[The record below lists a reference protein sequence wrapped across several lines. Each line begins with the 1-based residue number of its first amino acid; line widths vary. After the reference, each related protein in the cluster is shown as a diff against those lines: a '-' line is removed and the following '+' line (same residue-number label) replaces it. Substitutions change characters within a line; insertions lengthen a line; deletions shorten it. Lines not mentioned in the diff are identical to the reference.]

1 MSHKRQPTGPCIFVL
16 NSKNLPYSVI
26 IFWLIVPVNV
36 TMAWTWSLF
45 VCRYQYNTILPDA
58 ETDNGANSGM
68 TFFLGIDAGGT
79 ATKARLTDGSG
90 KILGEAAGGPAN
102 ARIGVQAL
110 HAQLVDISQEAVNN
124 AGLARDDAAAARCG
138 MGIAGINRMG
148 VKADIQA
155 MDFPFASVQYSSDA
169 VIANLGAH
177 LGGDGAIL
185 ILGTG
190 SVGLVKRG
198 EDSFSIGGYGF
209 PISDEGSGA
218 ALGLSAIRHALRALD
233 GRTRPTPLS
242 QAITKQFEHAIPR
255 VIAWMDQS
263 APGDY
268 ARFAP
273 LVMDYADNGDEIALS
288 IVRDAALHVERFIET
303 IVARGAPRCVLM
315 GGLAQRMKPWLRQRI
330 VAHIDEPMG
339 DALDGALILAGLPIA
354 CAPSRP

>member
-1 MSHKRQPTGPCIFVL
+1 
-16 NSKNLPYSVI
+16 
-26 IFWLIVPVNV
+26 
-36 TMAWTWSLF
+36 
-45 VCRYQYNTILPDA
+45 
-58 ETDNGANSGM
+58 M

-79 ATKARLTDGSG
+79 ATKSRLTDDRGTV
-90 KILGEAAGGPAN
+90 LAEASGGPAN
-102 ARIGVQAL
+102 TRIGVEAV
-110 HAQLVDISQEAVNN
+110 HAQLLDVCLQTMDT
-124 AGLARDDAAAARCG
+124 AGLPHDQAGAIRCG

-148 VKADIQA
+148 IKAEIQA
-155 MDFPFASVQYSSDA
+155 REFPFASTQFSSDA
-169 VIANLGAH
+169 MIANLGAH

-233 GRTRPTPLS
+233 GRTRPSPLS
-242 QAITKQFEHAIPR
+242 QAVTKQFDHAIPR
-255 VIAWMDQS
+255 VIAWMDEA
-263 APGDY
+263 APADY
-268 ARFAP
+268 ARLAP

-330 VAHIDEPMG
+330 VAQIDEPLG
-339 DALDGALILAGLPIA
+339 DALDGALILAGLPLQVA
-354 CAPSRP
+354 AAR

>member
-1 MSHKRQPTGPCIFVL
+1 
-16 NSKNLPYSVI
+16 
-26 IFWLIVPVNV
+26 
-36 TMAWTWSLF
+36 
-45 VCRYQYNTILPDA
+45 
-58 ETDNGANSGM
+58 M
-68 TFFLGIDAGGT
+68 TYYLGIDAGGT
-79 ATKARLTDGSG
+79 ATKARLTDADG
-90 KILGEAAGGPAN
+90 KVLAEAKGGPAN
-102 ARIGVQAL
+102 TRIGLEAL
-110 HAQLVDISQEAVNN
+110 HHQLLEICGQATKG
-124 AGLARDDAAAARCG
+124 AGLSPEDIALLRCG

-148 VKADIQA
+148 MKAQIQA
-155 MDFPFASVQYSSDA
+155 LSFPFANVQFSSDA
-169 VIANLGAH
+169 MIANLGAH

-190 SVGLVKRG
+190 SAGLVKRG

-233 GRTRPTPLS
+233 GRTRPSPLS
-242 QAITKQFEHAIPR
+242 QAVTKEFEHAIPR
-255 VIAWMDQS
+255 VIAWMDEA

-303 IVARGAPRCVLM
+303 IIARGAPRCVLM
-315 GGLAQRMKPWLRQRI
+315 GGLSERIKPWLRQRI
-330 VAHIDEPMG
+330 VAQIDEPLG

-354 CAPSRP
+354 AVAD

>member
-1 MSHKRQPTGPCIFVL
+1 MSL
-16 NSKNLPYSVI
+16 Y
-26 IFWLIVPVNV
+26 
-36 TMAWTWSLF
+36 
-45 VCRYQYNTILPDA
+45 
-58 ETDNGANSGM
+58 
-68 TFFLGIDAGGT
+68 LGIDAGGT
-79 ATKARLTDGSG
+79 STKARLTDGTG
-90 KILGEAAGGPAN
+90 KVLAETTGGAAN
-102 ARIGVQAL
+102 ARIGVDAL
-110 HAQLVDISQEAVNN
+110 HSRLMDVGTRAIE
-124 AGLARDDAAAARCG
+124 LAKLGAEQTATIRCG

-148 VKADIQA
+148 MKAQIQSLV
-155 MDFPFASVQYSSDA
+155 FPFASVQFSSDA
-169 VIANLGAH
+169 MIANLGAH

-233 GRTRPTPLS
+233 GRTRPSPLS
-242 QAITKQFEHAIPR
+242 QAVTQQFEHAIPR
-255 VIAWMDQS
+255 VIAWMDEA

-268 ARFAP
+268 ASFAP
-273 LVMDYADNGDEIALS
+273 LVMDYADRGDEIALS

-315 GGLAQRMKPWLRQRI
+315 GGLSERMKPWLRQRV
-330 VAHIDEPMG
+330 VAQIHEPLG

-354 CAPSRP
+354 SAGVHR